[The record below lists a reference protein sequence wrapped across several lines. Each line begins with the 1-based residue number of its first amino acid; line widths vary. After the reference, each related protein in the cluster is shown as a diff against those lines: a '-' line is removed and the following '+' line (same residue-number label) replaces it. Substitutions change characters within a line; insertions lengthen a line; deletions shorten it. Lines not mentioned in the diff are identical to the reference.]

1 MNIKTAKYLV
11 SFALALWASAL
22 SAQTH
27 WSVDCHR
34 YQYDMTVYFVLKDGS
49 RIVESQDAYEVAA
62 FVGDECRGVASLET
76 QTGSN
81 GTTLTYG
88 LLRIYSNVAAGETVA
103 FRFFDKEKAEE
114 HSFEDSDIPFVANSV
129 VGLPSSPMQLAVSTL
144 LMGDVNEDGIVNVAD
159 VSAVINN
166 ILGRANGA
174 FNDSSADMNGDGI
187 INVADVSAII
197 NHILGK

>member
-62 FVGDECRGVASLET
+62 FVGDECRGVG
-76 QTGSN
+76 QF
-81 GTTLTYG
+81 LTYEG
-88 LLRIYSNVAAGETVA
+88 TNYGYLRIRSNQQQGETITFKVYL
-103 FRFFDKEKAEE
+103 K
-114 HSFEDSDIPFVANSV
+114 DINSEV
-129 VGLPSSPMQLAVSTL
+129 DVENYSITFASQGVMGLPSAPVAFNFIPFIL
-144 LMGDVNEDGIVNVAD
+144 GDVN
-159 VSAVINN
+159 
-166 ILGRANGA
+166 
-174 FNDSSADMNGDGI
+174 NDQS
-187 INVADVSAII
+187 
-197 NHILGK
+197 